1 MNIARTVEDIRS
13 LLFKSPGPVGLV
25 PTMGFLHEG
34 HMSLFNQARKDSKTV
49 VGTIFVNPTQFG
61 PSEDLESYP
70 VNIERDIKL
79 LEAAGVDILFIP
91 TRDVMYP
98 DGFDTWVEVG
108 ELTTRLE
115 GHIRPGH
122 FRGVSTVVAKLFNI
136 VRPSKAYFGQKD
148 AQQLLVLKELNKDLN
163 FGIDI
168 VSMPIV
174 REHDG
179 LAMSSRN
186 SYLTSDQRI
195 AASVLYRSLKTASR
209 IYLTGEKSAG
219 SIRKEIENV
228 LNEEPLASIEYIS
241 LADTKS
247 LCELEFVEVECL
259 VSIAVKIGTTRL
271 IDNIVLH
278 PKELR

>member
-1 MNIARTVEDIRS
+1 MNIARTVEDIHS
-13 LLFKSPGPVGLV
+13 LLLKSSGPVGLV

-61 PSEDLESYP
+61 PNEDLESYP
-70 VNIERDIKL
+70 VNIERDIEL
-79 LEAAGVDILFIP
+79 LESAGVDILFIP

-108 ELTTRLE
+108 KLATRLE
-115 GHIRPGH
+115 GHKRPGH
-122 FRGVSTVVAKLFNI
+122 FRGVSTIVTKLFNI
-136 VRPSKAYFGQKD
+136 VRPNKAYFGQKD
-148 AQQLLVLKELNKDLN
+148 AQQLLVLNELNKDLN

-168 VSMPIV
+168 VSMPTV

-186 SYLTSDQRI
+186 SYLTPDQRI
-195 AASVLYRSLKTASR
+195 AASVLYRSLKTAFR
-209 IYLTGEKSAG
+209 IYSAGEKSAK
-219 SIRKEIENV
+219 SIRREMENV
-228 LNEEPLASIEYIS
+228 LSEEPLANIEYIS
-241 LADTKS
+241 LADIRS
-247 LCELEFVEVECL
+247 LCELEFVDAECL
-259 VSIAVKIGTTRL
+259 VSIAVKIGSTRL

-278 PKELR
+278 PKDLR

>member
-98 DGFDTWVEVG
+98 DGFD
-108 ELTTRLE
+108 
-115 GHIRPGH
+115 PC
-122 FRGVSTVVAKLFNI
+122 
-136 VRPSKAYFGQKD
+136 
-148 AQQLLVLKELNKDLN
+148 LL
-163 FGIDI
+163 
-168 VSMPIV
+168 
-174 REHDG
+174 
-179 LAMSSRN
+179 
-186 SYLTSDQRI
+186 YTSD
-195 AASVLYRSLKTASR
+195 AADDLL
-209 IYLTGEKSAG
+209 
-219 SIRKEIENV
+219 
-228 LNEEPLASIEYIS
+228 
-241 LADTKS
+241 
-247 LCELEFVEVECL
+247 
-259 VSIAVKIGTTRL
+259 
-271 IDNIVLH
+271 
-278 PKELR
+278 